1 MSKARC
7 MDRAN
12 LFTHLGFS
20 PLSQHER
27 GLTELKSALKYVHKY
42 SFLFSST
49 NPTSFKQRLQFKNAP
64 K

>member
-1 MSKARC
+1 MSQARC

-12 LFTHLGFS
+12 LFTNLGFS
-20 PLSQHER
+20 TLSQHER
-27 GLTELKSALKYVHKY
+27 GLAELKSALKYVYKY

-49 NPTSFKQRLQFKNAP
+49 NPTSFKKRLQFTNAP